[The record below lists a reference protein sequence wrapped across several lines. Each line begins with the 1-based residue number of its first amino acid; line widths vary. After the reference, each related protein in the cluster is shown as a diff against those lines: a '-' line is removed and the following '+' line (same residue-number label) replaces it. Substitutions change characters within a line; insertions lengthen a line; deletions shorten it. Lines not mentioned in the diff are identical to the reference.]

1 MANTILYGEEWATKL
16 QERLDHTT
24 VWKEVCNVIYTD
36 TKVLNVPY
44 ASAWPSASA
53 LTRGTAYTHT
63 TITETADTLNIASA
77 YIVPM
82 LIDRADLAQSDFTSQ
97 MMLAEKQGQ
106 ILNEKIE
113 ALWLADYGSLTTFDN
128 ASIGGS
134 AGNITVSASNI
145 DDIIRG
151 IKREIREAN
160 GTALMDRNGVFI
172 VWRPADF
179 EILEAFIQANGF
191 VTADTYLKN
200 GSVSGLR
207 YMGVEHYTSN
217 DHTAGHLVA
226 GVKKVYTIGILKAT
240 YGQVVIDQ
248 EPVVH
253 EDGVNGG
260 AVSGV
265 GVITRIDYGFNCPT
279 AHVGLMFNIT
289 VA

>member
-24 VWKEVCNVIYTD
+24 VWKEVANVIYTD

-44 ASAWPSASA
+44 ASAYPAASA

-63 TITETADTLNIASA
+63 SITEVADTLDINTSWV
-77 YIVPM
+77 VPM
-82 LIDRADLAQSDFTSQ
+82 FIDRADLAQSDFTNQ
-97 MMLAEKQGQ
+97 MFLADTQGQ

-113 ALWLADYGSLTTFDN
+113 ALMLANYASWTTFDN

-160 GTALMDRNGVFI
+160 GTNMMDRKGVFI
-172 VWRPADF
+172 IWRPADF
-179 EILEAFIQANGF
+179 EILEAFMQANGF
-191 VTADTYLKN
+191 MTADSYLKN

-207 YMGVEHYTSN
+207 YMGVDHYVSN
-217 DHTAGHLVA
+217 DHTAGHLMA
-226 GVKKVYTIGILKAT
+226 GVKGIFTIGLLKAT
-240 YGQVVIDQ
+240 YGQIVIDQ
-248 EPVVH
+248 EPAL
-253 EDGVNGG
+253 NGSG
-260 AVSGV
+260 AASGI
-265 GVITRIDYGFNCPT
+265 GVITRIDYGFNVPT
-279 AHVGLMFNIT
+279 AHVGLVFN
-289 VA
+289 VAVA